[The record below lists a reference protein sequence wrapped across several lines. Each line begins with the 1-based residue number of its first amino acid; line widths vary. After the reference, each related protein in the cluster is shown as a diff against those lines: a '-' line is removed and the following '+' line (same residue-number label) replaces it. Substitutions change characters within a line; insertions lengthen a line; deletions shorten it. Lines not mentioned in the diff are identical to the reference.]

1 MNFSTAVT
9 RSIFAALLIFG
20 NWTILL
26 AQADSVYRLP
36 AGTRISLKMDAE
48 INSRVS
54 TVNDTFIA
62 TVAKPVMIRDT
73 VALPAGT
80 VFEGRVS
87 SVAAAAY
94 GGKDGKLDVVFETL
108 RFGNGTSSRILAEP
122 VSGFRSRSSRTA
134 TLLSVFGGTL
144 AGALLGAASGS
155 AKGALIGTG
164 VGAGLGTAV
173 AVARKGKETRILK
186 GQEFEI
192 ELKKQLVLPVL
203 DY

>member
-173 AVARKGKETRILK
+173 AVARKGKETKIHN